1 MQDVKKLTAMQIYVC
16 YLNKQKYMSL
26 EYVHYL
32 GPFTTLWKLHACSI
46 YLFYVPVLEGNF
58 DARLEML
65 DA

>member
-1 MQDVKKLTAMQIYVC
+1 MQIYVC

-32 GPFTTLWKLHACSI
+32 GPFTVLWKLHACSI